1 MRARRR
7 RHLPRRIA
15 RVREIVGDLPLLV
28 PGIGA
33 QGGDVEATLNA
44 GKTAAGTGLMINSS
58 RAILYAGKDENYAA
72 AARKAASRRAMPST
86 DTGAEHGNALPILN
100 EIRHALARLLE
111 SGETSVIDL
120 GALPMG
126 PQDEAELLAALGE
139 GEVEA
144 TINAGGPSSV
154 RETAFHGVWLL
165 THRNEAGETLARFIE
180 VAFVPELLMSQAEDV
195 ADSAAELAKKIG

>member
-1 MRARRR
+1 
-7 RHLPRRIA
+7 
-15 RVREIVGDLPLLV
+15 
-28 PGIGA
+28 
-33 QGGDVEATLNA
+33 
-44 GKTAAGTGLMINSS
+44 
-58 RAILYAGKDENYAA
+58 
-72 AARKAASRRAMPST
+72 MPST

-126 PQDEAELLAALGE
+126 PQDEVQLLAALGE

-195 ADSAAELAKKIG
+195 ADSAVELAKKLGQAQNG

>member
-1 MRARRR
+1 
-7 RHLPRRIA
+7 
-15 RVREIVGDLPLLV
+15 
-28 PGIGA
+28 
-33 QGGDVEATLNA
+33 
-44 GKTAAGTGLMINSS
+44 
-58 RAILYAGKDENYAA
+58 
-72 AARKAASRRAMPST
+72 MPST
-86 DTGAEHGNALPILN
+86 DSGADHGNALPILN

-144 TINAGGPSSV
+144 TIHAGGPSSV

-180 VAFVPELLMSQAEDV
+180 VAFVPELLMSQAEDI
-195 ADSAAELAKKIG
+195 ADSAVELAKKLGQAQNG

>member
-1 MRARRR
+1 
-7 RHLPRRIA
+7 
-15 RVREIVGDLPLLV
+15 
-28 PGIGA
+28 
-33 QGGDVEATLNA
+33 
-44 GKTAAGTGLMINSS
+44 
-58 RAILYAGKDENYAA
+58 
-72 AARKAASRRAMPST
+72 MPST
-86 DTGAEHGNALPILN
+86 DSGADHGNALPILN

-126 PQDEAELLAALGE
+126 PQDEVQLLAALGE

-144 TINAGGPSSV
+144 TIHAGGPSSV

-180 VAFVPELLMSQAEDV
+180 IAFVPELLMSQAEDV
-195 ADSAAELAKKIG
+195 ADSAVELAKKLGQAQNG

>member
-1 MRARRR
+1 
-7 RHLPRRIA
+7 
-15 RVREIVGDLPLLV
+15 
-28 PGIGA
+28 
-33 QGGDVEATLNA
+33 
-44 GKTAAGTGLMINSS
+44 
-58 RAILYAGKDENYAA
+58 
-72 AARKAASRRAMPST
+72 MPST
-86 DTGAEHGNALPILN
+86 DIGAEHGNALPILN

-111 SGETSVIDL
+111 SGETTVIDL

-144 TINAGGPSSV
+144 TIHAGGPSSV

-180 VAFVPELLMSQAEDV
+180 IAFVPELLMSQAEDV
-195 ADSAAELAKKIG
+195 ADSAAELAKKLGQAQNS

>member
-1 MRARRR
+1 
-7 RHLPRRIA
+7 
-15 RVREIVGDLPLLV
+15 
-28 PGIGA
+28 
-33 QGGDVEATLNA
+33 
-44 GKTAAGTGLMINSS
+44 
-58 RAILYAGKDENYAA
+58 
-72 AARKAASRRAMPST
+72 MPST
-86 DTGAEHGNALPILN
+86 DSGADHGNALPILN
-100 EIRHALARLLE
+100 EIRHALERLLA
-111 SGETSVIDL
+111 SGETAVIDL

-126 PQDEAELLAALGE
+126 PQDEVQLLAALGE

-195 ADSAAELAKKIG
+195 ADSAAELAKKLGQAQNG

>member
-1 MRARRR
+1 
-7 RHLPRRIA
+7 
-15 RVREIVGDLPLLV
+15 
-28 PGIGA
+28 
-33 QGGDVEATLNA
+33 
-44 GKTAAGTGLMINSS
+44 
-58 RAILYAGKDENYAA
+58 
-72 AARKAASRRAMPST
+72 MPST
-86 DTGAEHGNALPILN
+86 DSGADHGNALPILN
-100 EIRHALARLLE
+100 EIRHALERLLA
-111 SGETSVIDL
+111 SGETAVIDL

-126 PQDEAELLAALGE
+126 PQDEVQLLAALGE

-195 ADSAAELAKKIG
+195 ADSAVELAKKLGQAQNG